1 MGVATGLHER
11 RHAPTLL
18 PVACALE
25 PARGSRAFRGNGLG
39 LEAALDN
46 AGVRLDT
53 ATVDEAGESH
63 LALEGLVDHFSN
75 FALGAIAAPTLL
87 EPCGPFGEHWPC
99 TGQHLGV
106 APEADHGAASRMR
119 RAAPPNPAPLAE
131 ISARRRSCAPA
142 RPRCARVRRKLR
154 DRTHLPARP
163 LSPTT
168 LQPFKSTCSVTSDEH
183 SR

>member
-106 APEADHGAASRMR
+106 APEPIMEQPRACDGR
-119 RAAPPNPAPLAE
+119 RLPIQHHWRKYRLDVEAAPQLGHAALGSGENSAIE
-131 ISARRRSCAPA
+131 RISPRDHCRRRHFS
-142 RPRCARVRRKLR
+142 
-154 DRTHLPARP
+154 
-163 LSPTT
+163 LSNQ
-168 LQPFKSTCSVTSDEH
+168 LAA
-183 SR
+183 